1 MKCLISD
8 FDGTLYDSNFGKNI
22 EKIREF
28 CKENNIFVVATGRTY
43 ESILEM
49 MKSYNIPFDF
59 LICSDGACIYNNN
72 NDCIYSSYMPCNLKV
87 DVLKFLD
94 IYNIKELKYDNN
106 LSICQDQKLVSRI
119 LLKCEDRNLERKISD
134 ELNLHFESINSYLSE
149 NWLNISYKKN
159 TKLSAIKYLER
170 YLKGYKIYTIGNDIN
185 DVQMIEYYDGYM
197 ISKKYNGKYI
207 ESVSKLID
215 IIK

>member
-8 FDGTLYDSNFGKNI
+8 FDGTLYDSNFEKNI

-72 NDCIYSSYMPCNLKV
+72 NDCIYSSYMPRNLKV
-87 DVLKFLD
+87 DVLKFLE

-106 LSICQDQKLVSRI
+106 VSICNNQKLVSRI
-119 LLKCEDRNLERKISD
+119 LLKCEDRNLEKKISE
-134 ELNLHFESINSYLSE
+134 ELNSHFESINSYLSE
-149 NWLNISYKKN
+149 KWLNISYKKI
-159 TKLSAIKYLER
+159 TKLSAIKYLEK
-170 YLKGYKIYTIGNDIN
+170 YLKGYQIYTIGNDIN

-197 ISKKYNGKYI
+197 ISKKYNGKFI